1 VEKQGCGENMNG
13 YEIERLGTG
22 KQYAIWGTV
31 LSVIA
36 IASVMIYHFC
46 TYGLLPLTEN
56 EINTMTGVP
65 CFIFFDLG
73 VLFTLEN
80 LYL

>member
-1 VEKQGCGENMNG
+1 MFEFD
-13 YEIERLGTG
+13 EIERLGTG
-22 KQYAIWGTV
+22 KQYAIWG
-31 LSVIA
+31 A
-36 IASVMIYHFC
+36 IASVIVIAIVLTYHCF
-46 TYGLLPLTEN
+46 TYGLVPFTEN

-73 VLFTLEN
+73 VLFTFEN